1 MTRYLK
7 TALLAAAALLASCI
21 HNDIPYPVVELR
33 IASVEGQGF
42 SVSENNVTS
51 RTVTL
56 SLDEATD
63 IRNVR
68 IDAVGYDAVIHRI
81 QLDKEEV
88 LQQIRSSRELTGTFD
103 LRSPIYTTLSLYQDY
118 EWTIR
123 ATQTIERR
131 FSVTGQIGATEIEEK
146 NRIARVLVPS
156 DTDLAH
162 IEVTELKLGPADITT
177 YSPSLEELS
186 GSSFESV
193 RFVDVT
199 CHGIT
204 ERWLL
209 YVEPTNV
216 KVALRATDLWNNTAT
231 ATALVSAEE
240 YAAGAALEYRIKGA
254 TEWQRMA
261 ESSYEAGILT
271 ATLAPEW
278 SSSTN
283 PYGLAVYNF
292 VPDKGLFAG
301 HTYEFRLTV
310 GGEQTQLMEYAAP
323 AGNTIPNGDLED
335 SSLSCWTQNNKTA
348 EFWGSGNNTFTRGL
362 CTQASFDGG
371 TRAKLQATSAVG
383 VLASGNLFS
392 GLFQKDVLTRGVVSF
407 GQPYAWKARPK
418 ALKLQYYAEHI
429 GIVDIE
435 KNFGAPIH
443 EGDRDKA
450 RHRGLDPPPR
460 SRIGH
465 GSPHRD
471 LGSGRDHFGRRGTDH
486 RLRLAFHR
494 PKFDRRQDDRRTAS
508 AQLLRHEGQTLR
520 IVPDRD
526 LLLDER
532 LRRLHGRLQV
542 EHTLRRQFRVG
553 LLTMPIFAT
562 RKKQSLTSSAFCLP
576 WRSEKKHRRR

>member
-7 TALLAAAALLASCI
+7 TALLAAAALLASSCI

-33 IASVEGQGF
+33 IAGIEGQGF

-51 RTVTL
+51 RVVTL

-68 IDAVGYDAVIHRI
+68 IDAVGYDAVIHSI

-103 LRSPIYTTLSLYQDY
+103 MRSPIYTTLSLYQDY

-123 ATQTIERR
+123 AAQTIERR

-146 NRIARVLVPS
+146 NRIARVYVPGG
-156 DTDLAH
+156 TDLEH

-240 YAAGAALEYRIKGA
+240 YASGAALEYRIKGD
-254 TEWQRMA
+254 TEWQPMQ
-261 ESSYEAGILT
+261 ESGYDAGILT
-271 ATLAPEW
+271 ATITPEW
-278 SSSTN
+278 KTETN
-283 PYGLAVYNF
+283 PNGLTVYKL
-292 VPDKGLFAG
+292 VPKKGLFAG
-301 HTYEFRLTV
+301 HTYEFRLLV
-310 GGEQTQLMEYAAP
+310 GGSEQGAPLEYTAP
-323 AGNTIPNGDLED
+323 AGNTIPNGDMED
-335 SSLSCWTQNNKTA
+335 ASMSCWTQNNKTA
-348 EFWGSGNNTFTRGL
+348 EFWGSGNNTFTKGL
-362 CTQASFDGG
+362 CTQASFAGG

-383 VLASGNLFS
+383 VLASGNLFT
-392 GLFQKDVLTRGVVSF
+392 GLFQKDLITRGVVSF
-407 GQPYAWKARPK
+407 GQTYAWKARPR
-418 ALKLQYYAEHI
+418 ALKVQYFAEHI
-429 GIVDIE
+429 GPVDID
-435 KNFGAPIH
+435 KKFGAPIGMGDQDRARIMVAIVDWNARR
-443 EGDRDKA
+443 EVGSGTEPPTGTWDPQEAASTEQGKIIAYGSLFIDESSTGDRMIDTELELHFYDREAKPS
-450 RHRGLDPPPR
+450 GLYQLVI
-460 SRIGH
+460 SC
-465 GSPHRD
+465 S
-471 LGSGRDHFGRRGTDH
+471 T
-486 RLRLAFHR
+486 
-494 PKFDRRQDDRRTAS
+494 S
-508 AQLLRHEGQTLR
+508 AYGDFMTGCKSNVLYIDNFEW
-520 IVPDRD
+520 
-526 LLLDER
+526 
-532 LRRLHGRLQV
+532 
-542 EHTLRRQFRVG
+542 
-553 LLTMPIFAT
+553 AY
-562 RKKQSLTSSAFCLP
+562 
-576 WRSEKKHRRR
+576 